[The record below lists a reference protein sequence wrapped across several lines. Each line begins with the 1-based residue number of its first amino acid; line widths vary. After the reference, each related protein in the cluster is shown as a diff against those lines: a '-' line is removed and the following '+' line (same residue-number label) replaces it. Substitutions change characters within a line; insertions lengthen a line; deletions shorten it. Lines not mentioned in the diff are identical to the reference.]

1 MKYINKCSCGTDKTK
16 SQKINFGLIPIEINF
31 YTYSKTSK
39 KKYVSIIVCKN
50 CNLVQLNNPSSKF
63 KLFNKNYSYKSGDS
77 KEKIDN
83 FKNLIKKIKKIN
95 KGKNIS
101 VLDVG
106 SNDNSFVN
114 LLNKAFPLVRGIEP
128 TNTFLINHKKNL
140 IYNDFLNCS
149 LSKKI
154 KKKDGKFDTILII
167 NLLGHVKNI
176 TNLLKSACTLLKDN
190 GVVVIE
196 VQYLN
201 SLLENNGFDSFHH
214 EHISY
219 FNLSSI
225 NKILNLNSLFIQE
238 ASIEKHHGG
247 ILRVIA
253 SKKNIPLNNKI
264 KNIIAKER
272 TINVRTFLKKLNSF
286 RISYILALK
295 KIIYDISSKKIIYG
309 IGAAPRACVL
319 INLLN
324 LNSLQIRYIGEV
336 KGSKKINKFVPGTDI
351 IVKDE
356 NFLINKSPDFFI
368 IFSWHLS
375 KKIISNYKKIGYKG
389 KFLIPLP
396 NIKFL

>member
-31 YTYSKTSK
+31 YSYSKTSK
-39 KKYVSIIVCKN
+39 KKYVSIIICKN

-83 FKNLIKKIKKIN
+83 FKNLIKKIKKIH

-106 SNDNSFVN
+106 SNDNSFVD

-128 TNTFLINHKKNL
+128 TNTFLINHKNNL
-140 IYNDFLNCS
+140 IYNDFLNYS

-154 KKKDGKFDTILII
+154 KKKDGKFDTIFII

-190 GVVVIE
+190 GIIVIE

-253 SKKNIPLNNKI
+253 SKK
-264 KNIIAKER
+264 
-272 TINVRTFLKKLNSF
+272 
-286 RISYILALK
+286 
-295 KIIYDISSKKIIYG
+295 IY
-309 IGAAPRACVL
+309 L
-319 INLLN
+319 
-324 LNSLQIRYIGEV
+324 
-336 KGSKKINKFVPGTDI
+336 
-351 IVKDE
+351 
-356 NFLINKSPDFFI
+356 
-368 IFSWHLS
+368 
-375 KKIISNYKKIGYKG
+375 
-389 KFLIPLP
+389 
-396 NIKFL
+396 